1 MRQRQSQAPI
11 ADLAKTINVNI
22 NMTINQ
28 YGTID
33 HKRANGKPDK
43 KTAHRHDTSMETLF
57 DDLQVSNPAAGGG
70 TLAADDGGRISA
82 EDAGHLNQ
90 SELGLRAL
98 MREGEDLEGAKKR
111 IKKQIRV
118 SKRQMLEP
126 LKVVSKFPHLTQSHS
141 QGRKQQEEA
150 ELQQYES
157 LLDMSEKMGQ

>member
-43 KTAHRHDTSMETLF
+43 KTAHGHDTSMETLF

-70 TLAADDGGRISA
+70 SLAADNGGRIS

-90 SELGLRAL
+90 SELGIRAL
-98 MREGEDLEGAKKR
+98 MREGEDLESAKKR

-126 LKVVSKFPHLTQSHS
+126 LKVVSKFQHLTQSNS
-141 QGRKQQEEA
+141 QERKQQEEA
-150 ELQQYES
+150 ELR
-157 LLDMSEKMGQ
+157 